1 MTTPARRQYLDIKA
15 RHQDAI
21 LLYQIGDFFETFDED
36 AVLVARE
43 LQIVLTAR
51 AYGPD
56 EQVPLA
62 GVPIH
67 ALDTYAARLVAKGY
81 TVAIC
86 EQVSPPGRGL
96 VKREVTRILT
106 PGTVADPAMLPAAR
120 DNLLAA
126 VVCEGADGLSAAGLA
141 YVDVA
146 TGAFACCEWAG
157 PATDAALHAEL
168 RRLAPAEVLL
178 RDTSAIADGALA
190 SAPGD
195 AYRATPCP
203 ASYFDRAIARAALTR
218 HFGVPSLAAF
228 GCEERPLAVAAAGAI
243 VAYLQRMNPTLL
255 RLVTGL
261 RTYDTS
267 GFVEIDPR
275 TWRTL
280 EVVEPAH
287 ASVATRADRRRP
299 ATLLSTLDATRAS
312 MGARLLRRWLLQ
324 PLRERAPL
332 EERLEAVAELHARQ
346 APRERL
352 AAALDG
358 LSDVERLIGRVVHGT
373 ATPRELHA
381 LRLSLM
387 RVPALAAALRG
398 VMATALRHIRDTLDP
413 CEEVQGV
420 IASAVNDPT
429 GMEGGTIRAGY
440 DAELDGLVASI
451 AEARAW
457 IAGLEATERE
467 RSGIRSLK
475 VGYNKVFGYYIEV
488 SRPNLER
495 VPPEYIRKQTIA
507 GGERYVT
514 ADLKEREAL
523 VLHAE
528 ERIATREATL
538 YTDVLARLA
547 AHQARLRRTA
557 EALAQADV
565 LLALA
570 EVALARGYARPEL
583 EDSTALEIV
592 EGRHPIVEHT
602 LDGETFIANDTRM
615 NTESSPPAP
624 LSSAEARGSIV
635 APAEARGNPA
645 APVAGLAPLSL
656 QGEGPEVRNPD
667 GPALLL
673 LTGPNMAGKSTYL
686 RQVACIVLLAQIG
699 SFVPAR
705 HARIGLVDRI
715 FTRVGAE
722 DDLARGLSTF
732 MLEMVETSYIL
743 RHATPRSLVI
753 LDEVGRGTS
762 TRDGLAIARAVLEH
776 LHDRIGAR
784 TLFATHYHELADA
797 TAHLSRLRALQM
809 AVTERNGE
817 AVFLHRVV
825 PGASSHSYGLH
836 VARMAGVPATVL
848 DRAADLLAAPAP
860 TLNGANGAH
869 ALAETHATYAPAD
882 GRDADGD
889 GLAALDHQPDRELT
903 LALAGLNIAAM
914 TPLDALNLLF
924 SLQQR
929 ALAALQAVAR
939 ERQA

>member
-21 LLYQIGDFFETFDED
+21 LLYQIGDFFETFDAD

-51 AYGPD
+51 AYGPG

-126 VVCEGADGLSAAGLA
+126 IVCEGADGLSAAGLA

-146 TGAFACCEWAG
+146 TGTFACCAWAG
-157 PATDAALHAEL
+157 PATDAALRAEL

-178 RDTSAIADGALA
+178 RDARDARDASEPGMADGAP
-190 SAPGD
+190 APGD

-203 ASYFDRAIARAALTR
+203 ASYFDPTIARAALTR

-228 GCEERPLAVAAAGAI
+228 GCAERPLAAAAAGAI

-261 RTYDTS
+261 RTYDTA

-287 ASVATRADRRRP
+287 ASATSRAERRRP
-299 ATLLSTLDATRAS
+299 ATLLATLDATRTS

-324 PLRERAPL
+324 PLRERAAL
-332 EERLEAVAELHARQ
+332 EERLDAVAELHASQ
-346 APRERL
+346 STRERL

-381 LRLSLM
+381 LRLSLA

-398 VMATALRHIRDTLDP
+398 VSAPALRTIRDTLDP
-413 CEEVQGV
+413 CEEVRDV

-429 GMEGGTIRAGY
+429 TGMESGTIRAGY

-451 AEARAW
+451 REARAW

-467 RSGIRSLK
+467 RTGIRSLK

-495 VPPEYIRKQTIA
+495 VPPEYMRKQTVV
-507 GGERYVT
+507 GGERYIT
-514 ADLKEREAL
+514 AELKEREAL

-528 ERIATREATL
+528 ERIAAREATL
-538 YTDVLARLA
+538 YAEVLERLA
-547 AHQARLRRTA
+547 AHQAHLRRTA

-570 EVALARGYARPEL
+570 EVALARGYTRPEL

-602 LDGETFIANDTRM
+602 LDGGAFIANDTRM
-615 NTESSPPAP
+615 DANMDTD
-624 LSSAEARGSIV
+624 LSAAAEG
-635 APAEARGNPA
+635 EAG
-645 APVAGLAPLSL
+645 PV
-656 QGEGPEVRNPD
+656 
-667 GPALLL
+667 LLL

-705 HARIGLVDRI
+705 RARIGLVDRI

-784 TLFATHYHELADA
+784 TLFATHYHELADVM
-797 TAHLSRLRALQM
+797 AHLPRLRALQM
-809 AVTERNGE
+809 AVAERDGE

-836 VARMAGVPATVL
+836 VARMAGVPAAVL
-848 DRAADLLAAPAP
+848 DRAADLLAAPTPAV
-860 TLNGANGAH
+860 NGAH
-869 ALAETHATYAPAD
+869 ALAETHAVYTPAD
-882 GRDADGD
+882 GRNEDDDD
-889 GLAALDHQPDRELT
+889 GLAARDHQPDRELT

-929 ALAALQAVAR
+929 ALAALQAAAR
-939 ERQA
+939 ERQS

>member
-106 PGTVADPAMLPAAR
+106 PGTVADPAMLPTAR

-126 VVCEGADGLSAAGLA
+126 VVCEGADGPSAAGLA

-146 TGAFACCEWAG
+146 TGAFACCAWAG
-157 PATDAALHAEL
+157 PATAAALHAEL

-178 RDTSAIADGALA
+178 RDTPAAAEPGVADD
-190 SAPGD
+190 APVPAPAD
-195 AYRATPCP
+195 TYRSTSCP
-203 ASYFDRAIARAALTR
+203 AAYFDPAIARAALTR

-287 ASVATRADRRRP
+287 SSATSRADRHRH
-299 ATLLSTLDATRAS
+299 ATLLSTLDATRTS

-332 EERLEAVAELHARQ
+332 EERLAAVAELHARQ
-346 APRERL
+346 STRERL

-381 LRLSLM
+381 LRLSLA
-387 RVPALAAALRG
+387 RVPALAAALHG
-398 VMATALRHIRDTLDP
+398 VTATALRALRDTLDP
-413 CEEVQGV
+413 CEEMQGV

-429 GMEGGTIRAGY
+429 GMESGTIRAGY

-495 VPPEYIRKQTIA
+495 VPPDYIRKQTIA

-528 ERIATREATL
+528 ERIAAREATL
-538 YTDVLARLA
+538 YVDVLARLA
-547 AHQARLRRTA
+547 THQARPRRTA

-570 EVALARGYARPEL
+570 EVALARGYTRPEL
-583 EDSTALEIV
+583 DDSTTLEIV
-592 EGRHPIVEHT
+592 GGRHPIVEHT
-602 LDGETFIANDTRM
+602 LDGEAFIANDTRM
-615 NTESSPPAP
+615 HTMNTV
-624 LSSAEARGSIV
+624 AE
-635 APAEARGNPA
+635 
-645 APVAGLAPLSL
+645 
-656 QGEGPEVRNPD
+656 GET

-743 RHATPRSLVI
+743 RHATPRSLII

-797 TAHLSRLRALQM
+797 TAHLPRLRALQM
-809 AVTERNGE
+809 AVSERDGE
-817 AVFLHRVV
+817 AVFLHRIV
-825 PGASSHSYGLH
+825 PGASSHSYGLQ
-836 VARMAGVPATVL
+836 VARMAGVPAAVL
-848 DRAADLLAAPAP
+848 DRAADLLAAAPAAA
-860 TLNGANGAH
+860 TNGTH
-869 ALAETHATYAPAD
+869 ALAETHAAYAPAD
-882 GRDADGD
+882 GRTADGD
-889 GLAALDHQPDRELT
+889 GLAGHHHQHDRELT

-939 ERQA
+939 ERQS

>member
-15 RHQDAI
+15 QHQDAI

-51 AYGPD
+51 AYGAD

-62 GVPIH
+62 GVPVH

-126 VVCEGADGLSAAGLA
+126 VAYDRVDASDTGSRGGRGGPSAAGLA

-146 TGAFACCEWAG
+146 TGTFACCEWAG
-157 PATDAALHAEL
+157 PATEAALRAEL

-178 RDTSAIADGALA
+178 CDAHDAAEPGLVAGAP
-190 SAPGD
+190 APGD
-195 AYRATPCP
+195 ACRATSCP
-203 ASYFDRAIARAALTR
+203 ASYFDPVIARAALMR

-228 GCEERPLAVAAAGAI
+228 GCEERRLAAAAAGAI
-243 VAYLQRMNPTLL
+243 VAYLQRMSPTLL

-287 ASVATRADRRRP
+287 ASASSRANRRRP
-299 ATLLSTLDATRAS
+299 ATLLATLDATRTS

-332 EERLEAVAELHARQ
+332 EERLEAIAELHARQ

-381 LRLSLM
+381 LRLSLA
-387 RVPALAAALRG
+387 RVPALAAALRA
-398 VMATALRHIRDTLDP
+398 VTVPALRAIRDTLDP

-429 GMEGGTIRAGY
+429 GLEGGTIRAGY
-440 DAELDGLVASI
+440 DAELDELVASI
-451 AEARAW
+451 SGARDW

-495 VPPEYIRKQTIA
+495 VPPEYIRKQTVA

-528 ERIATREATL
+528 ERIAAREATL
-538 YTDVLARLA
+538 YTEVLARLA
-547 AHQARLRRTA
+547 THQARLRRTA

-570 EVALARGYARPEL
+570 EVALARGYTRPEL
-583 EDSTALEIV
+583 EDSTTLEIV

-615 NTESSPPAP
+615 DV
-624 LSSAEARGSIV
+624 SAALDAAAEDEA
-635 APAEARGNPA
+635 
-645 APVAGLAPLSL
+645 
-656 QGEGPEVRNPD
+656 GPM
-667 GPALLL
+667 LLL

-686 RQVACIVLLAQIG
+686 RQVACIALLAQIG

>member
-106 PGTVADPAMLPAAR
+106 PGTVADPAMLPTAR

-126 VVCEGADGLSAAGLA
+126 VVCEGADGPSAAGLA

-146 TGAFACCEWAG
+146 TGAFACCAWAG
-157 PATDAALHAEL
+157 PATAAALHAEL

-178 RDTSAIADGALA
+178 RDTPAAAEPGVADD
-190 SAPGD
+190 APVPAPAD
-195 AYRATPCP
+195 TYRSTSCP
-203 ASYFDRAIARAALTR
+203 AAYFDPAIARAALTR

-287 ASVATRADRRRP
+287 SSATSRADRHRH
-299 ATLLSTLDATRAS
+299 ATLLSTLDATRTS

-332 EERLEAVAELHARQ
+332 EERLAAVAELHARQ
-346 APRERL
+346 STRERL

-373 ATPRELHA
+373 ATPRELHG
-381 LRLSLM
+381 LRLSLA
-387 RVPALAAALRG
+387 RVPALAAALHG
-398 VMATALRHIRDTLDP
+398 VTATALRAVRDTLDP
-413 CEEVQGV
+413 CEEMQGV

-429 GMEGGTIRAGY
+429 GMESGTIRAGY

-495 VPPEYIRKQTIA
+495 VPPDYIRKQTIA

-528 ERIATREATL
+528 ERIAAREATL
-538 YTDVLARLA
+538 YADVLARLA
-547 AHQARLRRTA
+547 THQARPRRTA

-570 EVALARGYARPEL
+570 EVALARGYTRPEL
-583 EDSTALEIV
+583 DDSTTLEIV
-592 EGRHPIVEHT
+592 GGRHPIVEHT
-602 LDGETFIANDTRM
+602 LDGEAFIANDTRM
-615 NTESSPPAP
+615 HTMNTV
-624 LSSAEARGSIV
+624 AE
-635 APAEARGNPA
+635 
-645 APVAGLAPLSL
+645 
-656 QGEGPEVRNPD
+656 GET

-743 RHATPRSLVI
+743 RHATPRSLII

-797 TAHLSRLRALQM
+797 TAHLPRLRALQM
-809 AVTERNGE
+809 AVSERDGE
-817 AVFLHRVV
+817 AVFLHRIV
-825 PGASSHSYGLH
+825 PGASSHSYGLQ
-836 VARMAGVPATVL
+836 VARMAGVPAAVL
-848 DRAADLLAAPAP
+848 DRAADLLAAAPAP
-860 TLNGANGAH
+860 ATNGTH
-869 ALAETHATYAPAD
+869 ALAETHAAYAPAD
-882 GRDADGD
+882 GRNADGD
-889 GLAALDHQPDRELT
+889 GLAAHHHQHDRELT

-929 ALAALQAVAR
+929 ALAALHAVAR
-939 ERQA
+939 ERQS